1 MDKQRFRDRNK
12 RITDYTNAN
21 LFISNNAN
29 PFLISPYTPINTAQF
44 AKATVIDALQELI
57 STTIGNISTI
67 LDPLNFSLKISTI
80 YPADGATSSITLFGS
95 TIIDDYLTVSGI
107 ADFNIINATTANLQ
121 NITAS
126 TILTQYDITSQSSM
140 TTNYM
145 TVNNALVASDI
156 SVSSIT
162 ASTILAQYDI
172 TSQSSMTTNYMTVNN
187 TLVASDI
194 SVSSITA
201 STILS
206 QYDITS
212 QSSMSSNTLSGLEII
227 FSSISCQP
235 GVVSTATTTVHS
247 SILINVG
254 GTMYK
259 IPLELA

>member
-44 AKATVIDALQELI
+44 AKVTVIDALQELI
-57 STTIGNISTI
+57 STSIGNISTI

-80 YPADGATSSITLFGS
+80 YPADGTTSSITLFGS
-95 TIIDDYLTVSGI
+95 TIINDYLTVSGI
-107 ADFNIINATTANLQ
+107 ADFNIINATTVNLQ
-121 NITAS
+121 N
-126 TILTQYDITSQSSM
+126 
-140 TTNYM
+140 
-145 TVNNALVASDI
+145 
-156 SVSSIT
+156 
-162 ASTILAQYDI
+162 
-172 TSQSSMTTNYMTVNN
+172 
-187 TLVASDI
+187 
-194 SVSSITA
+194 ITA

-212 QSSMSSNTLSGLEII
+212 QSSMTTNYMTINNTLVANDISVSSITSNTFSGFEII